1 MLQRTLSWRKAEKNV
16 ELGVIG
22 YREKAVKKAVQYK
35 AADHD
40 EKAFEIIAFNT
51 MQNVKDAWMVR
62 R

>member
-1 MLQRTLSWRKAEKNV
+1 M
-16 ELGVIG
+16 GVIG

-62 R
+62 Q